1 MNGGV
6 AKSIVIIVLILL
18 LITSFATT
26 LDSNAQTIAQPIPPA
41 TLPPADVFIQQY
53 AINTYLMTV
62 VVTNNTTIFAY
73 DTIINNFSSPMIFF
87 KGSQLIMLN
96 ITSDTLLQVFVNMP
110 NLSTNNSTYF
120 VPFYFYF
127 FTYFP
132 VQVYQNNSNTTSN
145 HTTNTTI
152 VGKMPNTPLALTI
165 FNTAM
170 LFGMLFWLAVFSY
183 KFLSQNGKK
192 RKYTKFQLSRIN
204 ILPVVSI
211 ISGAVVAASVVEI
224 WYNQGTVWY
233 WIGTI
238 SSILLISVLY
248 YFLFVPSWLLPHTK
262 TIVQKKKSKKGGN

>member
-1 MNGGV
+1 MKGRL
-6 AKSIVIIVLILL
+6 AKSIAIIVLISLL
-18 LITSFATT
+18 VTVFATT
-26 LDSNAQTIAQPIPPA
+26 LDSNAQTMPPA
-41 TLPPADVFIQQY
+41 TLPPADVIIRQY
-53 AINTYLMTV
+53 AINSYFITILV
-62 VVTNNTTIFAY
+62 NNNTTLFAY
-73 DTIINNFSSPMIFF
+73 DMVINYTTSSMHLFT
-87 KGSQLIMLN
+87 GSQYFILN
-96 ITSDTLLQVFVNMP
+96 ITAETLFQVLVNVP
-110 NLSTNNSTYF
+110 NLSTNNSTHF
-120 VPFYFYF
+120 VVF
-127 FTYFP
+127 FF
-132 VQVYQNNSNTTSN
+132 QLFVYASQQTHYTNTTN
-145 HTTNTTI
+145 NNTNYTNTTI
-152 VGKMPNTPLALTI
+152 VGKMPNTPSALTV